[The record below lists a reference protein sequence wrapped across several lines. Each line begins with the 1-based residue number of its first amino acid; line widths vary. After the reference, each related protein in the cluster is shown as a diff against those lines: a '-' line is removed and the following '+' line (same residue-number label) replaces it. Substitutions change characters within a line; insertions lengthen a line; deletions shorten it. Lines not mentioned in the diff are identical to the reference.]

1 MQIII
6 SDKSSAPIYEQI
18 TKQIKEGI
26 LNHALAPDEM
36 LPSIR
41 QLAKE
46 LQISVITT
54 KRAYEELENEGL
66 IYSVPQ
72 KGFFVSPSKVE
83 ILREKRLKL
92 IEDTAAQLIKEGKAA
107 GLSLDEVQTMY
118 LSENKLL
125 LMTDDKSPARISHRL
140 FAINRSEMR
149 ISVKIHLK

>member
-6 SDKSSAPIYEQI
+6 SDRSNVPIYEQI

-26 LNHALAPDEM
+26 LSHALAPDEM

-107 GLSLDEVQTMY
+107 GLSLDEVQTMI
-118 LSENKLL
+118 ELL
-125 LMTDDKSPARISHRL
+125 WT
-140 FAINRSEMR
+140 
-149 ISVKIHLK
+149 

>member
-83 ILREKRLKL
+83 ILREKRL

-107 GLSLDEVQTMY
+107 GLSLDEVQTMI
-118 LSENKLL
+118 ELL
-125 LMTDDKSPARISHRL
+125 WA
-140 FAINRSEMR
+140 
-149 ISVKIHLK
+149 

>member
-6 SDKSSAPIYEQI
+6 SDKSNVPIYEQI

-26 LNHALAPDEM
+26 LSRALEADEM

-54 KRAYEELENEGL
+54 KRAYEELENEGM

-83 ILREKRLKL
+83 ILKEKRLKL
-92 IEDTAAQLIKEGKAA
+92 IEDAAAKLISESRAA
-107 GLSLDEVQTMY
+107 GLSLDEIQSM
-118 LSENKLL
+118 LELL
-125 LMTDDKSPARISHRL
+125 W
-140 FAINRSEMR
+140 EE
-149 ISVKIHLK
+149 

>member
-6 SDKSSAPIYEQI
+6 SDKSNVPIYEQI
-18 TKQIKEGI
+18 TRQIKEGI
-26 LNHALAPDEM
+26 LSYALAPDEM

-72 KGFFVSPSKVE
+72 RGFFVSPSKVE
-83 ILREKRLKL
+83 ILKEKRLKL
-92 IEDTAAQLIKEGKAA
+92 IEETAAQLINEGKAA
-107 GLSLDEVQTMY
+107 GLSLEEVQSMI
-118 LSENKLL
+118 ELL
-125 LMTDDKSPARISHRL
+125 WD
-140 FAINRSEMR
+140 
-149 ISVKIHLK
+149 

>member
-1 MQIII
+1 MRIII
-6 SDKSSAPIYEQI
+6 SDKSNVPIYEQI

-26 LNHALAPDEM
+26 LSHALAPDEM

-107 GLSLDEVQTMY
+107 GLSLDEVQTMI
-118 LSENKLL
+118 ELL
-125 LMTDDKSPARISHRL
+125 WT
-140 FAINRSEMR
+140 
-149 ISVKIHLK
+149 

>member
-26 LNHALAPDEM
+26 LNHALVPDEM
-36 LPSIR
+36 RPSIR

-107 GLSLDEVQTMY
+107 GLSLDEVQTMI
-118 LSENKLL
+118 ELL
-125 LMTDDKSPARISHRL
+125 WA
-140 FAINRSEMR
+140 
-149 ISVKIHLK
+149 

>member
-6 SDKSSAPIYEQI
+6 SDKSNVPIYEQI

-26 LNHALAPDEM
+26 LSHALAADEM

-54 KRAYEELENEGL
+54 KRAYEELENEGM

-72 KGFFVSPSKVE
+72 KGFFVSPSKLE
-83 ILREKRLKL
+83 ILKEKRLKL

-107 GLSLDEVQTMY
+107 GLSLYEIQSMI
-118 LSENKLL
+118 ELL
-125 LMTDDKSPARISHRL
+125 W
-140 FAINRSEMR
+140 E
-149 ISVKIHLK
+149 

>member
-6 SDKSSAPIYEQI
+6 SDRSNVPIYEQI

-26 LNHALAPDEM
+26 LSHALAPDEM

-54 KRAYEELENEGL
+54 KSAYEELENEGL

-107 GLSLDEVQTMY
+107 GLSLDEVQTMI
-118 LSENKLL
+118 ELL
-125 LMTDDKSPARISHRL
+125 WT
-140 FAINRSEMR
+140 
-149 ISVKIHLK
+149 

>member
-54 KRAYEELENEGL
+54 KRAY
-66 IYSVPQ
+66 
-72 KGFFVSPSKVE
+72 
-83 ILREKRLKL
+83 
-92 IEDTAAQLIKEGKAA
+92 
-107 GLSLDEVQTMY
+107 
-118 LSENKLL
+118 
-125 LMTDDKSPARISHRL
+125 
-140 FAINRSEMR
+140 
-149 ISVKIHLK
+149 

>member
-1 MQIII
+1 ME
-6 SDKSSAPIYEQI
+6 EQM
-18 TKQIKEGI
+18 KAK
-26 LNHALAPDEM
+26 DE
-36 LPSIR
+36 

-107 GLSLDEVQTMY
+107 GLSLDEVQTMI
-118 LSENKLL
+118 ELL
-125 LMTDDKSPARISHRL
+125 WA
-140 FAINRSEMR
+140 
-149 ISVKIHLK
+149 

>member
-18 TKQIKEGI
+18 TKQIKEVI

-107 GLSLDEVQTMY
+107 GLSLDEVQTMI
-118 LSENKLL
+118 ELL
-125 LMTDDKSPARISHRL
+125 WA
-140 FAINRSEMR
+140 
-149 ISVKIHLK
+149 

>member
-26 LNHALAPDEM
+26 LNHVLAPDEM

-92 IEDTAAQLIKEGKAA
+92 IEDTAAPVIKEGKAA
-107 GLSLDEVQTMY
+107 GLSLDEVQTMI
-118 LSENKLL
+118 ELL
-125 LMTDDKSPARISHRL
+125 WA
-140 FAINRSEMR
+140 
-149 ISVKIHLK
+149 

>member
-26 LNHALAPDEM
+26 LNHVLAPDEM

-107 GLSLDEVQTMY
+107 GLSLDEVQTMI
-118 LSENKLL
+118 ELL
-125 LMTDDKSPARISHRL
+125 WA
-140 FAINRSEMR
+140 
-149 ISVKIHLK
+149 

>member
-6 SDKSSAPIYEQI
+6 SDKSNVPIYEQI

-26 LNHALAPDEM
+26 LSHALEADEM

-54 KRAYEELENEGL
+54 KRAYEELENEGM

-83 ILREKRLKL
+83 ILKEKRLKL
-92 IEDTAAQLIKEGKAA
+92 IEETAAKLISESRAA
-107 GLSLDEVQTMY
+107 GLSLDEIQSM
-118 LSENKLL
+118 LELL
-125 LMTDDKSPARISHRL
+125 W
-140 FAINRSEMR
+140 EE
-149 ISVKIHLK
+149 

>member
-18 TKQIKEGI
+18 TKQRKEGI
-26 LNHALAPDEM
+26 INHALAPDEM

-107 GLSLDEVQTMY
+107 GLSLDEVQTMI
-118 LSENKLL
+118 ELL
-125 LMTDDKSPARISHRL
+125 W
-140 FAINRSEMR
+140 E
-149 ISVKIHLK
+149 

>member
-26 LNHALAPDEM
+26 LSHALAPDEM

-107 GLSLDEVQTMY
+107 GLSLDEVQTMI
-118 LSENKLL
+118 ELL
-125 LMTDDKSPARISHRL
+125 WT
-140 FAINRSEMR
+140 
-149 ISVKIHLK
+149 

>member
-18 TKQIKEGI
+18 AKQIKEGI

-107 GLSLDEVQTMY
+107 GLSLDEVQTMI
-118 LSENKLL
+118 ELL
-125 LMTDDKSPARISHRL
+125 WA
-140 FAINRSEMR
+140 
-149 ISVKIHLK
+149 

>member
-6 SDKSSAPIYEQI
+6 SDKSNVPIYEQI

-26 LNHALAPDEM
+26 LSRALEADEM

-54 KRAYEELENEGL
+54 KRAYEELENEGM

-83 ILREKRLKL
+83 ILKKKRLKL
-92 IEDTAAQLIKEGKAA
+92 IEDAASKLISESRAA
-107 GLSLDEVQTMY
+107 GLSLDEIQSM
-118 LSENKLL
+118 LELL
-125 LMTDDKSPARISHRL
+125 W
-140 FAINRSEMR
+140 EE
-149 ISVKIHLK
+149 

>member
-6 SDKSSAPIYEQI
+6 SDKSNVPIYEQI

-26 LNHALAPDEM
+26 LSRALEADEM

-54 KRAYEELENEGL
+54 KRAYEELENEGM

-83 ILREKRLKL
+83 ILKEKRLKL
-92 IEDTAAQLIKEGKAA
+92 IEDAASKLISESRAA
-107 GLSLDEVQTMY
+107 GLSLDEIQSM
-118 LSENKLL
+118 LELL
-125 LMTDDKSPARISHRL
+125 W
-140 FAINRSEMR
+140 EE
-149 ISVKIHLK
+149 

>member
-1 MQIII
+1 MHDVIGRKGRDLMRIII
-6 SDKSSAPIYEQI
+6 SDKSNVPIYEQI

-26 LNHALAPDEM
+26 LSHSLEADEM

-54 KRAYEELENEGL
+54 KRAYEELENEGM

-83 ILREKRLKL
+83 ILKEKRLKL
-92 IEDTAAQLIKEGKAA
+92 IEDAAAKLISESRAA
-107 GLSLDEVQTMY
+107 GLSLDEIQSM
-118 LSENKLL
+118 LELL
-125 LMTDDKSPARISHRL
+125 W
-140 FAINRSEMR
+140 EE
-149 ISVKIHLK
+149 

>member
-6 SDKSSAPIYEQI
+6 SDKSNVPIYEQI

-26 LNHALAPDEM
+26 LNHSLAPDEM

-54 KRAYEELENEGL
+54 KRAYEELENEGM

-83 ILREKRLKL
+83 ILKEKRLKL
-92 IEDTAAQLIKEGKAA
+92 IEDTAAELIKEGKAA
-107 GLSLDEVQTMY
+107 GLSLGEIQSMI
-118 LSENKLL
+118 ELL
-125 LMTDDKSPARISHRL
+125 W
-140 FAINRSEMR
+140 EE
-149 ISVKIHLK
+149 

>member
-6 SDKSSAPIYEQI
+6 SDQSNVPIYEQI

-26 LNHALAPDEM
+26 LSHALAPDEM

-83 ILREKRLKL
+83 ILKEKRLKL

-107 GLSLDEVQTMY
+107 GLSLDEVQTMI
-118 LSENKLL
+118 ELL
-125 LMTDDKSPARISHRL
+125 WT
-140 FAINRSEMR
+140 
-149 ISVKIHLK
+149 

>member
-6 SDKSSAPIYEQI
+6 SDRSNVPIYEQI
-18 TKQIKEGI
+18 TKQITEGI
-26 LNHALAPDEM
+26 LSHALAPDEM

-107 GLSLDEVQTMY
+107 GLSLDEVQTMI
-118 LSENKLL
+118 ELL
-125 LMTDDKSPARISHRL
+125 WA
-140 FAINRSEMR
+140 
-149 ISVKIHLK
+149 

>member
-6 SDKSSAPIYEQI
+6 SDKSSASIYEQI

-26 LNHALAPDEM
+26 LNHVLAPDEM

-107 GLSLDEVQTMY
+107 GLSLDEVQTMI
-118 LSENKLL
+118 ELL
-125 LMTDDKSPARISHRL
+125 WA
-140 FAINRSEMR
+140 
-149 ISVKIHLK
+149 

>member
-6 SDKSSAPIYEQI
+6 SDKSNVPIYEQI

-26 LNHALAPDEM
+26 LSHALAPDEM

-83 ILREKRLKL
+83 ILKEKRLKL

-107 GLSLDEVQTMY
+107 GLSLDEVQTMID
-118 LSENKLL
+118 LL
-125 LMTDDKSPARISHRL
+125 W
-140 FAINRSEMR
+140 E
-149 ISVKIHLK
+149 

>member
-6 SDKSSAPIYEQI
+6 SDKSSAPIYAQI

-54 KRAYEELENEGL
+54 KRAYAELENDGL

-107 GLSLDEVQTMY
+107 GLSLDEVQTMI
-118 LSENKLL
+118 ELL
-125 LMTDDKSPARISHRL
+125 WA
-140 FAINRSEMR
+140 
-149 ISVKIHLK
+149 